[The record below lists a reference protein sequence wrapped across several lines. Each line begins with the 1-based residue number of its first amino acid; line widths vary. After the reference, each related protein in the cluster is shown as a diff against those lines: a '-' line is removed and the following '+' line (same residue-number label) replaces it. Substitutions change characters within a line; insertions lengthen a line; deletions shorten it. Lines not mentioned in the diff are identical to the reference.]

1 MGFSS
6 PPNPLQYQSLVW
18 EIVRQI
24 PTGRVATYGQI
35 ASMIPP
41 PGTLRLK
48 DYEAFG
54 PRWVGG
60 AMAHCPDDV
69 PWQRVINAQ
78 GKISQRPGAE
88 LQQQLLVAEGV
99 LFDEKNRV
107 NWALYGWHG
116 PNIEWCRQ
124 RGLFAPR
131 LLG

>member
-107 NWALYGWHG
+107 NWALCGWHG